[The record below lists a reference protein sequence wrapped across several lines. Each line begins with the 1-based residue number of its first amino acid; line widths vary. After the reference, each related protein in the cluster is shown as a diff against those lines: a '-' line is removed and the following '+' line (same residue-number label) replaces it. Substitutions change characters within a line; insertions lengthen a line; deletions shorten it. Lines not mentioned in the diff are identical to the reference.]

1 MAPTVSRA
9 ELSSDDIVAETGI
22 VPMRKNTTTTNHGTV
37 TSACT
42 GKVPH
47 ASKADAEVAQRH
59 RRQTGY
65 RCRFCRCWHN
75 GGR

>member
-1 MAPTVSRA
+1 MVPTVSRA

-22 VPMRKNTTTTNHGTV
+22 VRMRNNTTTSNHGTA
-37 TSACT
+37 TSSCT
-42 GKVPH
+42 GKVQH
-47 ASKADAEVAQRH
+47 ASKADAKVAQRH
-59 RRQTGY
+59 RGQTAY